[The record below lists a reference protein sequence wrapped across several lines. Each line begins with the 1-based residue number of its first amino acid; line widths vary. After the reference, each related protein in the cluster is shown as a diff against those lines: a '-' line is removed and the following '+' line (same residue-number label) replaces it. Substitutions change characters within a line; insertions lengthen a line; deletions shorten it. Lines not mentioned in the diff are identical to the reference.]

1 MNSLFNKYIERQ
13 IEKHLPTTFIDF
25 GLLVKIVDVLSKNKK
40 FERREILI
48 LSYVIG
54 LNAEEGNVLL
64 SLAGEQ
70 PLYVKHREDAVWR
83 YALNNRKDCNSIIR
97 EIFPENTDENHKSN
111 LYNKVTVKRKEQND
125 MPIELELDVSGLED

>member
-1 MNSLFNKYIERQ
+1 MNTLFNKYIERQ

-25 GLLVKIVDVLSKNKK
+25 GLLVKLVDVLSKNTK

-64 SLAGEQ
+64 TLAGEQ

-83 YALNNRKDCNSIIR
+83 YALNNRIDCNTIIK
-97 EIFPENTDENHKSN
+97 EIFPENTDENHKPN
-111 LYNKVTVKRKEQND
+111 GYN
-125 MPIELELDVSGLED
+125 